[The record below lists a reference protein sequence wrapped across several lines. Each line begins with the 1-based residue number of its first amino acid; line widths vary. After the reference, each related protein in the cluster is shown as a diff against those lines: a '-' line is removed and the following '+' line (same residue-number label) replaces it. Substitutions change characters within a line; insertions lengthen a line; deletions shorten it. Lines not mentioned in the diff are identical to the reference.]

1 MFLPRVTTNN
11 MRLKRDTQVIIVTK
25 TILNSFH
32 LDLNV
37 YTCYTMLS
45 VFKDRANALNKKIAG
60 LQIHVPFR

>member
-1 MFLPRVTTNN
+1 MFVPRVATND
-11 MRLKRDTQVIIVTK
+11 MRLKRGSQVIVTK
-25 TILNSFH
+25 TILSSFH

-45 VFKDRANALNKKIAG
+45 VFKDRANALNKKISG